1 MVKFTSIMDINSV
14 QTPVISPPKI
24 ITSILAGFNAVA
36 NNIYLILM
44 PILLDL
50 FFLFGPKLRLKNVL
64 DPYLQSAIQNLTTF
78 SSGEMM
84 DMVDLTR
91 KMWTA
96 FLTEYN
102 LFSLLRT
109 FPIGIPSLLAGQPIQ
124 SSPLGR
130 SLIFDVNSWGEL
142 FIYSILL
149 ILIGILIGSI
159 YFNEV
164 ERNTRENNRPYSYQG
179 SIWQIIQSYLLTA
192 ILLFLLLLFLVPASI
207 LVSIIAIFSPVIG
220 QITLL
225 IGILITIWIFIPLF
239 FSPLGIFTFQQ
250 NALISVMSSYRLIK
264 SYLPGTGLF
273 MVMILLISQG
283 LNIIWLIPPSTSWFI
298 LVGIAGHSFVSTS
311 LLAASF
317 NYYLLGTNWMKSVIE
332 RQASAKEVKAPTVSN

>member
-1 MVKFTSIMDINSV
+1 MVKFTIIMDINTV
-14 QTPVISPPKI
+14 QTPLVSPPKI
-24 ITSILAGFNAVA
+24 ITSILAGFNAAA
-36 NNIYLILM
+36 NNIYLIIM
-44 PILLDL
+44 PIILDL
-50 FFLFGPKLRLKNVL
+50 FFLFGPKLRLKNLL
-64 DPYLQSAIQNLTTF
+64 DPYLEAAIQNLSSF

-84 DMVDLTR
+84 NMVDLT
-91 KMWTA
+91 KEMWNA
-96 FLTEYN
+96 FLTQYN

-109 FPIGIPSLLAGQPIQ
+109 YPIGIPSLLAGQPIQ

-130 SLIFDVNSWGEL
+130 SLTYEVNTWGEL
-142 FIYSILL
+142 FFYSILL
-149 ILIGILIGSI
+149 ILVGIFIGSI

-164 ERNTRENNRPYSYQG
+164 ERNIRTNKRRYSYQV

-207 LVSIIAIFSPVIG
+207 LISIIAIFSPVIG

-225 IGILITIWIFIPLF
+225 IGMLITIWIFIPLF
-239 FSPLGIFTFQQ
+239 FSPHGIFASHQ
-250 NALISVMSSYRLIK
+250 NALISVISSYRLIK

-273 MVMILLISQG
+273 MVLILIISQG
-283 LNIIWLIPPSTSWFI
+283 LNFIWLIPPSTSWFI

-317 NYYLLGTNWMKSVIE
+317 NYYLLGTNWMRAVIE
-332 RQASAKEVKAPTVSN
+332 RQAPGKEVKAPTVSN

>member
-1 MVKFTSIMDINSV
+1 MVKFNIIMQINSV
-14 QTPVISPPKI
+14 QSPVTSPPRI

-44 PILLDL
+44 PIVLDL
-50 FFLFGPKLRLKNVL
+50 FLLFGPKLRLKNVL
-64 DPYLQSAIQNLTTF
+64 DPYLQEAIRNLSTFNSA
-78 SSGEMM
+78 EMM

-91 KMWTA
+91 EMWTA

-124 SSPLGR
+124 SSPIGR
-130 SLIFDVNSWGEL
+130 SVILDVNTWGEL
-142 FIYSILL
+142 ILYGILL
-149 ILIGILIGSI
+149 ILIGISFGSI

-164 ERNTRENNRPYSYQG
+164 ERNSRDSKRPYSYQV

-192 ILLFLLLLFLVPASI
+192 ILLILLLLFLIPASI
-207 LVSIIAIFSPVIG
+207 IVSIIAIFSPVIG
-220 QITLL
+220 QIFLL
-225 IGILITIWIFIPLF
+225 LGMLITIWIFIPLF
-239 FSPLGIFTFQQ
+239 FSPQGIFASQQ
-250 NALISVMSSYRLIK
+250 NALISVISSYRLIK

-273 MVMILLISQG
+273 MVLILLISQG

-317 NYYLLGTNWMKSVIE
+317 NYYLLGTNWMKAVIE
-332 RQASAKEVKAPTVSN
+332 RQSSVKEVKAPTVSN